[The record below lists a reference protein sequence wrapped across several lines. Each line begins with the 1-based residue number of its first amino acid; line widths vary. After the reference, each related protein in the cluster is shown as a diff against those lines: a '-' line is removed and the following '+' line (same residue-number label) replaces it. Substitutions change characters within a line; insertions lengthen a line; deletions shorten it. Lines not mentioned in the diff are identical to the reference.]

1 MLDTEILIIGGGP
14 AGATLAFYLAKA
26 GIKTIL
32 IQRNMHFKKP
42 CGGGIRLDSFEEFDI
57 DITLIKHYVKN
68 IALVHKKEQVDVDI
82 SSMPIAIVD
91 RISFDIA
98 LREKAEVNGAELVEG
113 TFVSSHVEDGH
124 RVTKVKVSGEVKE
137 ITSEY
142 LVGADGVN
150 SKVRKSI
157 NGDEVSALLTQYIDV
172 ETTGTQSCSFHF
184 GSDVA
189 GKYYAWSFPH
199 ANGLNIGTLA
209 EKNRPYMQN
218 LCDNLQIELETKV
231 LGYKI
236 PHYSKP
242 LFYRDKVFFVGD
254 SAEQVLPFTYEGIYY
269 AMSSAKIL
277 AESII
282 AKEVPTQ
289 YEKRWRQKYETKFQ
303 VLASLQKIFLRNDFM
318 ISVMMRMYKNPKVQ
332 KKMLSLWLGK
342 QEIQLNGH
350 FFLSAFKSL
359 WR

>member
-14 AGATLAFYLAKA
+14 AGATLASYLAKA
-26 GIKTIL
+26 GIETTL
-32 IQRNMHFKKP
+32 VQRNMHFKKP
-42 CGGGIRLDSFEEFDI
+42 CGGGIRLDAFEEFDI
-57 DITLIKHYVKN
+57 DSTLIKHYVKN
-68 IALVHKKEQVDVDI
+68 IALVHKKEHVDVDI

-91 RISFDIA
+91 RVSFDIT
-98 LREKAEVNGAELVEG
+98 LRKKAEKSGAKLIEG
-113 TFVSSHVEDGH
+113 SFVSSRLEGGH
-124 RVTKVKVSGEVKE
+124 RVTKIKVAGEVRE
-137 ITSEY
+137 VTSSY

-157 NGDEVSALLTQYIDV
+157 NGDEVTALLTQYIDI
-172 ETTGTQSCSFHF
+172 ETTATQECSFLF

-209 EKNRPYMQN
+209 EKGRPYMQN
-218 LCDNLQIELETKV
+218 LCNELEIKLERKV

-236 PHYSKP
+236 PHYNRP
-242 LFYRDKVFFVGD
+242 LFYRERVFFVGD

-277 AESII
+277 AECII
-282 AKEVPTQ
+282 AKEAPEQ

-303 VLASLQKIFLRNDFM
+303 VLSSLQKIFLRNDFM

-332 KKMLSLWLGK
+332 KQMLSLWLGRR
-342 QEIQLNGH
+342 EIQLNAH